1 LTPYRN
7 GFGLFGNHFFRYA
20 LLDNL
25 VEHSLFLVSEL
36 RHHER
41 NKIEKTLFL
50 RHEVGFWFIE
60 AKNVVVGVNNIF
72 LL

>member
-1 LTPYRN
+1 MHANKTYQNQKFKVR
-7 GFGLFGNHFFRYA
+7 FCKDHVFMIFT
-20 LLDNL
+20 
-25 VEHSLFLVSEL
+25 EL